1 MSTPPHLRLDSI
13 RICGYRAFPHPVE
26 IALKGKSLVL
36 YGENGSGK
44 SSLGKAVRD
53 FLDYRA
59 AAVPFGTYQYR
70 HANPPR
76 EDRCVTLTFTDGAK
90 PPLVWTH
97 EKRDD
102 AHTEFRDMAR
112 SRGWLDYRVVWRA
125 SEVQY
130 GDSVDIFRALVE
142 EILPGCQRGANNE
155 TFGQAWERILEMQA
169 KNPRRVYREITL
181 LNQLRASIKEFNES
195 LKGFL
200 PELETHANK
209 LLSEFAPW
217 TRMALSWSADVRYN
231 PSNHRNKF
239 SHGSIQLSMRDRG
252 GEPLKTPSEF
262 LNEARVTSI
271 GLCLYLAGMARS
283 IPPKRADGTTYP
295 RLLILDDVLLSLDMA
310 HRLPLLRVLRE
321 RFASWQVLLL
331 THDRAWY
338 EIAKQQLNGW
348 AHQELFTQQVGD
360 YEQPMSR
367 SDQDHLCWAID
378 FLVQGHVKAAA
389 VHIRT
394 KFEEVLKWACHS
406 LGIAVKYH
414 PDPRKVS
421 ASDFWA
427 AVSGATYDNIPAVAS
442 STDANGKFRWW
453 QPKPDAESVVSTEL
467 KERITHALSWVL
479 NPLSHS
485 QSVDRYRGEIED
497 AIFAVADLEQAI
509 RHAIAIRHAG
519 PVLLREMLLGLLNH
533 RSVDTHLAVATR

>member
-1 MSTPPHLRLDSI
+1 MSTSAPLRLESI

-26 IALKGKSLVL
+26 IPLKGKSLVL

-76 EDRCVTLTFTDGAK
+76 EDRCVTLTFTNGAK

-97 EKRDD
+97 EKRDA

-130 GDSVDIFRALVE
+130 GDSVEIFRALVE
-142 EILPGCQRGANNE
+142 DILPGCQRGASNE
-155 TFGQAWERILEMQA
+155 TFGQAWDRISTAAEKGPTRGTYTRFALERLLA
-169 KNPRRVYREITL
+169 EIKT
-181 LNQLRASIKEFNES
+181 FNES
-195 LKGFL
+195 LQGFL
-200 PELETHANK
+200 PELEKHANE
-209 LLSEFAPW
+209 LLAAFVPW
-217 TRMALSWSADVRYN
+217 TTMELSWGSGSGYNSSRRRY
-231 PSNHRNKF
+231 SKF
-239 SHGSIQLSMRDRG
+239 HLGSIRLRMRERG
-252 GEPLKTPSEF
+252 GDPLKTPSEF
-262 LNEARVTSI
+262 LNEARVTAI

-283 IPPKRADGTTYP
+283 IPPKRGDGTTYP

-310 HRLPLLRVLRE
+310 HRLPLLRILRE
-321 RFASWQVLLL
+321 HFSSWQVLLL

-338 EIAKQQLNGW
+338 EIARQQLTNGW
-348 AHQELFTQQVGD
+348 IHQELFTQQVGD
-360 YEQPMSR
+360 YEQPLLR
-367 SDQDHLCWAID
+367 QDQDHLGWAID

-389 VHIRT
+389 VHVRT
-394 KFEEVLKWACHS
+394 KFEEVLKWACS
-406 LGIAVKYH
+406 ELGIAVKYH

-421 ASDFWA
+421 AKDFWA
-427 AVSGATYDNIPAVAS
+427 AVSGATWEDIPPVGRA
-442 STDANGKFRWW
+442 TDGHGKPRWW
-453 QPKPDAESVVSTEL
+453 QPAPDKKPVVPTAL
-467 KERITHALSWVL
+467 KERIAHALSWVM

-485 QSVDRYRGEIED
+485 HSVDRYRAEIED
-497 AIFAVADLEQAI
+497 AIFAVNDLEQAI
-509 RHAIAIRHAG
+509 RHAIAMRQAG
-519 PVLLREMLLGLLNH
+519 PVLLREMLLGLMER
-533 RSVDTHLAVATR
+533 RST